1 MYAGIWDDRH
11 SWLPS
16 DFGGHCIQ
24 GQAVAEFSENKEIEV
39 VKVQLAYDDALSGFP
54 GQVASGVD
62 LKNLTISCL
71 RPARNYRLAMM
82 KAFHEECMEDVDEA
96 LYAEYMKVV
105 GSYLCLYPYI
115 VQFVSDASL
124 CMPPPGSSTLYALCH
139 EHISCGAF
147 CKLSTDSSM
156 RQALLD

>member
-62 LKNLTISCL
+62 LKL
-71 RPARNYRLAMM
+71 
-82 KAFHEECMEDVDEA
+82 
-96 LYAEYMKVV
+96 
-105 GSYLCLYPYI
+105 
-115 VQFVSDASL
+115 SL
-124 CMPPPGSSTLYALCH
+124 I
-139 EHISCGAF
+139 HISEP
-147 CKLSTDSSM
+147 T
-156 RQALLD
+156 RPY